1 MIYKAKNLTFSLSN
15 VFNLFK
21 AFQIKPCSLKVP
33 WFLDYMFSV
42 LSLIPSNQSRRRLV
56 ILMHDV
62 YSRVFG
68 EQLQQMALP
77 FTSVLWSHSP
87 NNPSSALS
95 VGSGP
100 SKPNPLHFKHRTAV
114 VSFTHPFLR
123 LLEQLFFSS

>member
-1 MIYKAKNLTFSLSN
+1 
-15 VFNLFK
+15 
-21 AFQIKPCSLKVP
+21 
-33 WFLDYMFSV
+33 
-42 LSLIPSNQSRRRLV
+42 
-56 ILMHDV
+56 MHDV

-77 FTSVLWSHSP
+77 FTAVLWSHSP
-87 NNPSSALS
+87 KNSSSAPS

-123 LLEQLFFSS
+123 FLEQHIFFFLSVKTPNKSLMFSLIQANVMSMLSGSGLIEFRIEHVVVRDKNGK